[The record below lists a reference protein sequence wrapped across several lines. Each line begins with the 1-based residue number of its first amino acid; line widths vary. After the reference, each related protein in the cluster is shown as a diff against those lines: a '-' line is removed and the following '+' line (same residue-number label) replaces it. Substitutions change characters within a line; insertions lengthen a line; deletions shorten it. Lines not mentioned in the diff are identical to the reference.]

1 MNSVDVTYESS
12 LNTYLFTLHPPNSSN
27 RIESNTEFIIW
38 KPIRNSVQFDLMAIE
53 SNWEIGNRFEF
64 DIIEY
69 IKFCI
74 KPIRYSIRFD
84 IRSNTELRNPPLLS
98 SALSTLLSKAKMRCG
113 IMRSNIQKKT
123 SGLMRMTSLW
133 TMASG

>member
-1 MNSVDVTYESS
+1 M
-12 LNTYLFTLHPPNSSN
+12 LHRPNSSN

-84 IRSNTELRNPPLLS
+84 IRSNSELRNPPLSTMPRRKIMKQMKS
-98 SALSTLLSKAKMRCG
+98 SLAF
-113 IMRSNIQKKT
+113 N
-123 SGLMRMTSLW
+123 
-133 TMASG
+133 